1 MKKIVFLLFPLF
13 CYSQS
18 LTGIETSYLDPDK
31 VSYPKGEKVL
41 VCYQMEGWTGGSNCK
56 LESLEVELGEGWENL
71 TPLNPPQNC
80 SITTEGNWVWIENG
94 WHFEFGPS
102 NNNPFDDIGD
112 WDFFGDCIRSFC
124 FEVQVK
130 DSCEELDLSIIIT
143 SRGDNINSI
152 CNSYHYLLYNGYIKI
167 GPECGIG
174 LYIPNS
180 FTPNG
185 DESNN
190 TFKASGQGINKFNL
204 EIYNRWNE
212 IIFESADINEG
223 WDGNNS
229 PVGVYSYKVLYTNVL
244 GETHQIYGHIN
255 LIK

>member
-1 MKKIVFLLFPLF
+1 MKKLIFLLLPLF
-13 CYSQS
+13 GYNQS
-18 LTGIETSYLDPDK
+18 PIGIETSYLDPDK
-31 VSYPKGEKVL
+31 TSYPKGEKVL
-41 VCYQMEGWTGGSNCK
+41 ACYQMEGWTGGSTCK

-80 SITTEGNWVWIENG
+80 SITTEGDWVWVDNG

-112 WDFFGDCIRSFC
+112 WDFFGDCVRSFC

-143 SRGDNINSI
+143 SRGDNMNSI
-152 CNSYHYLLYNGYIKI
+152 CNSYHYLLYNGNIEV
-167 GPECGIG
+167 GPECEIG

-185 DESNN
+185 DGLNDVLQPIGKGIEKFD
-190 TFKASGQGINKFNL
+190 FK
-204 EIYNRWNE
+204 IYNRWNE
-212 IIFESADINEG
+212 IVFETSNIDES
-223 WDGNNS
+223 WDGDNS
-229 PVGVYSYKVLYTNVL
+229 PIGVYFYRVIYTNVL
-244 GETHQIYGHIN
+244 GETLQVCGHIN